1 MKKNED
7 RSRMRPLAFIGAL
20 SRAVLRIFRTLSF
33 VETVERMAVPPGGG
47 PAPGRAMINSHY
59 KEAAMKRILS
69 LGVLLLLPAFLPAQ
83 ETALRLDD
91 LLKQALERNPKIRAA
106 GYEAD
111 ASSFRIPQEKS
122 LPDPMLGLGLKNM
135 GFPEFTVGKEIMS
148 GIGLSFSQAIPFPG
162 KLRLKGE
169 IAAKAFERQKEIRNS
184 IVLSVLREVK
194 TAYFELFALHKSVA
208 ILREQ
213 KDLLQKALELTATM
227 YSVGSGVQSDVL
239 KAQVEVSR
247 MDEMITPMAE
257 MIKSLDVRLNLLLD
271 LPADSPL
278 GMPQNQ
284 GVESLS
290 LSLDEIK
297 QSADLN
303 SPMVK
308 EASLMVEEGAKMVDL
323 SRKERSPN
331 FVVEGGWDFKGRLT
345 GMYEVMVGVE
355 IPLYL
360 KTKQAKM
367 LEESL
372 ARLAGSKSG
381 LSSTKNDLT
390 FMLTE
395 DYLKARSAENLIKL
409 YKDRIIPQ
417 AALTVESSM
426 AGYQV
431 GKTDFLALLSDI
443 NTLFSYKMAYF
454 RELVGLW
461 SSIARL
467 EEYSAMEIVNWGGTH
482 EDIN

>member
-1 MKKNED
+1 MKK
-7 RSRMRPLAFIGAL
+7 AL
-20 SRAVLRIFRTLSF
+20 LISALI
-33 VETVERMAVPPGGG
+33 
-47 PAPGRAMINSHY
+47 
-59 KEAAMKRILS
+59 
-69 LGVLLLLPAFLPAQ
+69 LLPALLPAQ
-83 ETALRLDD
+83 ESALRLED

-106 GYEAD
+106 GFEAD
-111 ASSFRIPQEKS
+111 ASSFRIPQERS
-122 LPDPMLGLGLKNM
+122 LPDPMVGLGLKNM
-135 GFPEFTVGKEIMS
+135 GFPEFTVGKEVMS
-148 GIGLSFSQAIPFPG
+148 GIGLSYSQAIPFPG

-169 IAAKAFERQKEIRNS
+169 IAEKAFERQKQVRDS
-184 IVLSVLREVK
+184 VVLGVLKDVK
-194 TAYFELFALHKSVA
+194 TSYFELYALHKSIA
-208 ILREQ
+208 ILEEQ
-213 KDLLQKALELTATM
+213 KVLMQKAQELTETM

-239 KAQVEVSR
+239 KAHVEVSR

-257 MIKSLDVRLNLLLD
+257 MIKALNARINLLLD
-271 LPADSPL
+271 LPADRPL
-278 GMPQNQ
+278 GMPQDQ
-284 GVESLS
+284 GVESLPV
-290 LSLDEIK
+290 SLDEIK
-297 QSADLN
+297 KAAEAD

-331 FVVEGGWDFKGRLT
+331 FVLGGGWDFKGRLT

-381 LSSTKNDLT
+381 LSSTKNDVA

-417 AALTVESSM
+417 AALTVESTM

-431 GKTDFLALLSDI
+431 GKTDFMALLSDI
-443 NTLFSYKMAYF
+443 NTLFSYRMAYY

-482 EDIN
+482 EDVK

>member
-1 MKKNED
+1 MKK
-7 RSRMRPLAFIGAL
+7 AL
-20 SRAVLRIFRTLSF
+20 LISALI
-33 VETVERMAVPPGGG
+33 
-47 PAPGRAMINSHY
+47 
-59 KEAAMKRILS
+59 
-69 LGVLLLLPAFLPAQ
+69 LLPALLPAQ
-83 ETALRLDD
+83 EAQLRLDD

-106 GYEAD
+106 GFEAD
-111 ASSFRIPQEKS
+111 ASSFRVPQEKS
-122 LPDPMLGLGLKNM
+122 LPDPMVGLGLKNM
-135 GFPEFTVGKEIMS
+135 GFPQFTVGKEVMS
-148 GIGLSFSQAIPFPG
+148 GIGLTFSQAIPFPG

-169 IAAKAFERQKEIRNS
+169 IAEKAFERQKQVRDS
-184 IVLSVLREVK
+184 VALDVLMEVK
-194 TAYFELFALHKSVA
+194 TAYFELYGLHKSIA
-208 ILREQ
+208 ILQEQ
-213 KDLLQKALELTATM
+213 KALMKKALELTETM

-239 KAQVEVSR
+239 KAHVEVSR

-257 MIKSLDVRLNLLLD
+257 MIKALNARLNLLLD

-278 GMPQNQ
+278 GMPQDQ
-284 GVESLS
+284 GVESLPMS
-290 LSLDEIK
+290 LEDIK
-297 QSADLN
+297 KAAEEN

-323 SRKERSPN
+323 SKKERSPN

-381 LSSTKNDLT
+381 LSSTKNDVA

-395 DYLKARSAENLIKL
+395 DFLKARSAENLIKL

-417 AALTVESSM
+417 AALTVESTM

-431 GKTDFLALLSDI
+431 GKTDFMALLSDI
-443 NTLFSYKMAYF
+443 NTLFSYRMAYY

-467 EEYSAMEIVNWGGTH
+467 EEYSATEIVNWGGNH
-482 EDIN
+482 EDVK

>member
-1 MKKNED
+1 MKK
-7 RSRMRPLAFIGAL
+7 SPLFGFLI
-20 SRAVLRIFRTLSF
+20 
-33 VETVERMAVPPGGG
+33 
-47 PAPGRAMINSHY
+47 
-59 KEAAMKRILS
+59 
-69 LGVLLLLPAFLPAQ
+69 LLLPALLPAQ
-83 ETALRLDD
+83 ETPLRLED

-111 ASSFRIPQEKS
+111 ASSFRVPQEKS
-122 LPDPMLGLGLKNM
+122 LPDPMVGLGLKNM
-135 GFPEFTVGKEIMS
+135 GFPQFTVGKEVMS
-148 GIGLSFSQAIPFPG
+148 GIGLTFSQAIPFPG

-169 IAAKAFERQKEIRNS
+169 IAEKAFERQKQVRDS
-184 IVLSVLREVK
+184 VALDVLMEVK
-194 TAYFELFALHKSVA
+194 TAYFELYGLHKSIA
-208 ILREQ
+208 ILQEQ
-213 KDLLQKALELTATM
+213 KALMQKALELTETM

-239 KAQVEVSR
+239 KAHVEVSR

-257 MIKSLDVRLNLLLD
+257 MIKALNARLNLLLD
-271 LPADSPL
+271 LPADRPL
-278 GMPQNQ
+278 GMPQDQ
-284 GVESLS
+284 GVESLPMS
-290 LSLDEIK
+290 LEDIK
-297 QSADLN
+297 NAAEKN

-308 EASLMVEEGAKMVDL
+308 EASLMVQEGAKMVDL

-331 FVVEGGWDFKGRLT
+331 FVLEGGWDFKGRLT

-372 ARLAGSKSG
+372 ARLASSKSG
-381 LSSTKNDLT
+381 LNSTRNDVA

-417 AALTVESSM
+417 ATLTVESSL

-431 GKTDFLALLSDI
+431 GKTDFMALLSDI
-443 NTLFSYKMAYF
+443 NTLFSYRMAYY

-467 EEYSAMEIVNWGGTH
+467 EEYSATEIVNWGGTH
-482 EDIN
+482 EDVK

>member
-1 MKKNED
+1 
-7 RSRMRPLAFIGAL
+7 
-20 SRAVLRIFRTLSF
+20 
-33 VETVERMAVPPGGG
+33 
-47 PAPGRAMINSHY
+47 
-59 KEAAMKRILS
+59 MKRTS
-69 LGVLLLLPAFLPAQ
+69 LFGVLILLPALLPAQ
-83 ETALRLDD
+83 ESALRLDD

-106 GYEAD
+106 GFEAD

-122 LPDPMLGLGLKNM
+122 LPDPMVGLGLKNM
-135 GFPEFTVGKEIMS
+135 GFPEFTVGKEVES

-169 IAAKAFERQKEIRNS
+169 IAEKAFERQKQIRNS
-184 IVLSVLREVK
+184 VILGVLKDVK
-194 TAYFELFALHKSVA
+194 TAYFELYALHKSIA
-208 ILREQ
+208 ILQEQ
-213 KDLLQKALELTATM
+213 KALLQKALELTETM

-239 KAQVEVSR
+239 KAHVEVSR

-257 MIKSLDVRLNLLLD
+257 MIKALNARINLLLD
-271 LPADSPL
+271 LPADRPL
-278 GMPQNQ
+278 GMPQDQ
-284 GVESLS
+284 GVESLPMP
-290 LSLDEIK
+290 LEEIK
-297 QSADLN
+297 KAAEAN

-308 EASLMVEEGAKMVDL
+308 EASLLIEEGAKMVDL

-331 FVVEGGWDFKGRLT
+331 FVLGGGWDFKGRLT

-372 ARLAGSKSG
+372 ARLESSRNG
-381 LSSTKNDLT
+381 LNSTKNDVT

-395 DYLKARSAENLIKL
+395 DYLKARSAGSLIGL
-409 YKDRIIPQ
+409 YKDRIIPL
-417 AALTVESSM
+417 AALTVESSL

-443 NTLFSYKMAYF
+443 NTLFSYKMAYY

-461 SSIARL
+461 SSIARM
-467 EEYSAMEIVNWGGTH
+467 EENSAMEIVNWGGTH
-482 EDIN
+482 EDVK

>member
-1 MKKNED
+1 
-7 RSRMRPLAFIGAL
+7 
-20 SRAVLRIFRTLSF
+20 
-33 VETVERMAVPPGGG
+33 
-47 PAPGRAMINSHY
+47 
-59 KEAAMKRILS
+59 MKRILLIS
-69 LGVLLLLPAFLPAQ
+69 ALLLLPALLPAQ
-83 ETALRLDD
+83 ESALRLED

-106 GYEAD
+106 GFEAD
-111 ASSFRIPQEKS
+111 ASSFRVPQEKS
-122 LPDPMLGLGLKNM
+122 LPDPMVGLGLKNM
-135 GFPEFTVGKEIMS
+135 GFPQFTVGKEVMS
-148 GIGLSFSQAIPFPG
+148 GIGLTFSQAIPFPG

-169 IAAKAFERQKEIRNS
+169 IAEKAFERQKQVRDS
-184 IVLSVLREVK
+184 VALDVLMEVK
-194 TAYFELFALHKSVA
+194 TAYFELYGLHKSIA
-208 ILREQ
+208 ILQEQ
-213 KDLLQKALELTATM
+213 KALMKKALELTETM

-239 KAQVEVSR
+239 KAHVEVSR

-257 MIKSLDVRLNLLLD
+257 MIKALNARLNLLLD

-278 GMPQNQ
+278 GMPQDQ
-284 GVESLS
+284 GVESLPMS
-290 LSLDEIK
+290 LEDIK
-297 QSADLN
+297 KAAEEN

-323 SRKERSPN
+323 SKKERSPN

-345 GMYEVMVGVE
+345 GMYEVMIGVE

-381 LSSTKNDLT
+381 LSSTKNDVA

-395 DYLKARSAENLIKL
+395 DFLKARSAENLIKL

-417 AALTVESSM
+417 AALTVESTM

-431 GKTDFLALLSDI
+431 GKTDFMALLSDI
-443 NTLFSYKMAYF
+443 NTLFSYRMAYY

-467 EEYSAMEIVNWGGTH
+467 EEYSATEIVNWGGNH
-482 EDIN
+482 EDVK

>member
-1 MKKNED
+1 MEAIMKK
-7 RSRMRPLAFIGAL
+7 SPLF
-20 SRAVLRIFRTLSF
+20 SF
-33 VETVERMAVPPGGG
+33 LV
-47 PAPGRAMINSHY
+47 
-59 KEAAMKRILS
+59 
-69 LGVLLLLPAFLPAQ
+69 LLLPALLPAQ
-83 ETALRLDD
+83 DTALRLDD

-111 ASSFRIPQEKS
+111 ASSFRIPQERS
-122 LPDPMLGLGLKNM
+122 LPDPMVGLGLKNM
-135 GFPEFTVGKEIMS
+135 GFPEFTVGKEVMS

-169 IAAKAFERQKEIRNS
+169 IAEKAFERQKQVRNS
-184 IVLSVLREVK
+184 VVLGVLKDVK
-194 TAYFELFALHKSVA
+194 TAYFELYALHKSIA

-213 KDLLQKALELTATM
+213 KALMQKAREITETM
-227 YSVGSGVQSDVL
+227 YSVGNGVQSDVL
-239 KAQVEVSR
+239 KAGVEVSR
-247 MDEMITPMAE
+247 MDEMIMPMVE
-257 MIKSLDVRLNLLLD
+257 MIKALDARINLLLD
-271 LPADSPL
+271 LPADRPL
-278 GMPQNQ
+278 GIPQDQ
-284 GVESLS
+284 GIESLPMP
-290 LSLDEIK
+290 LEEIK
-297 QSADLN
+297 KAAEMN

-308 EASLMVEEGAKMVDL
+308 EASLMVEEGGKMVDL
-323 SRKERSPN
+323 SRKESSPN
-331 FVVEGGWDFKGRLT
+331 FVLGGGWDFKGRLT
-345 GMYEVMVGVE
+345 GMYEVMIGVE

-381 LSSTKNDLT
+381 LSSTKNDVA

-395 DYLKARSAENLIKL
+395 DFLKARSAENLIKL

-417 AALTVESSM
+417 AALTVESTM

-431 GKTDFLALLSDI
+431 GKTDFMALLSDI
-443 NTLFSYKMAYF
+443 NTLFSYRMAYY

-467 EEYSAMEIVNWGGTH
+467 EEYSATEIVNWGGNH
-482 EDIN
+482 EDVK

>member
-1 MKKNED
+1 MEAIMKK
-7 RSRMRPLAFIGAL
+7 AL
-20 SRAVLRIFRTLSF
+20 LISALI
-33 VETVERMAVPPGGG
+33 
-47 PAPGRAMINSHY
+47 
-59 KEAAMKRILS
+59 
-69 LGVLLLLPAFLPAQ
+69 LLPALLPAQ
-83 ETALRLDD
+83 EAQLRLDD

-106 GYEAD
+106 GFEAD
-111 ASSFRIPQEKS
+111 ASSFRVPQEKS
-122 LPDPMLGLGLKNM
+122 LPDPMVGLGLKNM
-135 GFPEFTVGKEIMS
+135 GFPQFTVGKEVMS
-148 GIGLSFSQAIPFPG
+148 GIGLTFSQAIPFPG

-169 IAAKAFERQKEIRNS
+169 IAEKAFERQKQVRDS
-184 IVLSVLREVK
+184 VALDVLMEVK
-194 TAYFELFALHKSVA
+194 TAYFELYGLHKSIA
-208 ILREQ
+208 ILQEQ
-213 KDLLQKALELTATM
+213 KALMKKALELTETM

-239 KAQVEVSR
+239 KAHVEVSR

-257 MIKSLDVRLNLLLD
+257 MIKALNARLNLLLD

-278 GMPQNQ
+278 GMPQDQ
-284 GVESLS
+284 GVESLPMS
-290 LSLDEIK
+290 LEDIK
-297 QSADLN
+297 KAAEEN

-323 SRKERSPN
+323 SKKERSPN

-345 GMYEVMVGVE
+345 GMYEVMIGVE

-381 LSSTKNDLT
+381 LSSTKNDVA

-395 DYLKARSAENLIKL
+395 DFLKARSAENLIKL

-417 AALTVESSM
+417 AALTVESTM

-431 GKTDFLALLSDI
+431 GKTDFMALLSDI
-443 NTLFSYKMAYF
+443 NTLFSYRMAYY

-467 EEYSAMEIVNWGGTH
+467 EEYSATEIVNWGGNH
-482 EDIN
+482 EDVK

>member
-1 MKKNED
+1 
-7 RSRMRPLAFIGAL
+7 MR
-20 SRAVLRIFRTLSF
+20 RTVLLSF
-33 VETVERMAVPPGGG
+33 L
-47 PAPGRAMINSHY
+47 
-59 KEAAMKRILS
+59 ILS
-69 LGVLLLLPAFLPAQ
+69 LPALLPAQ
-83 ETALRLDD
+83 ESALRLDD

-122 LPDPMLGLGLKNM
+122 LPDPMVGLGLKNM

-169 IAAKAFERQKEIRNS
+169 IAEKAFERQKQVRNS
-184 IVLSVLREVK
+184 VVLGVLKDVK
-194 TAYFELFALHKSVA
+194 TAYFELYALHKSIA
-208 ILREQ
+208 ILEE
-213 KDLLQKALELTATM
+213 QKALMQKAQELTETM
-227 YSVGSGVQSDVL
+227 YSVGSGAQSDVL
-239 KAQVEVSR
+239 KAHVEISR

-257 MIKSLDVRLNLLLD
+257 MIKALDARLNLLLD

-278 GMPQNQ
+278 GMPQDQ
-284 GVESLS
+284 GVESLA

-297 QSADLN
+297 KAADAN

-381 LSSTKNDLT
+381 LSSTKNDVA

-395 DYLKARSAENLIKL
+395 DFLKARSAENLIRL

-417 AALTVESSM
+417 ATLTVESSM

-443 NTLFSYKMAYF
+443 NTLFSYKMAYY

-467 EEYSAMEIVNWGGTH
+467 EESSAMEIVNWGGTH
-482 EDIN
+482 EDVK

>member
-1 MKKNED
+1 
-7 RSRMRPLAFIGAL
+7 
-20 SRAVLRIFRTLSF
+20 
-33 VETVERMAVPPGGG
+33 
-47 PAPGRAMINSHY
+47 MIRCHH
-59 KEAAMKRILS
+59 KEATMKRISL

-83 ETALRLDD
+83 DTALRLDD

-111 ASSFRIPQEKS
+111 ASSFRIPQERS
-122 LPDPMLGLGLKNM
+122 LPDPMVGLGLKNM
-135 GFPEFTVGKEIMS
+135 GFPEFTVGKEVMS

-169 IAAKAFERQKEIRNS
+169 IAEKAFERQKQVRNS
-184 IVLSVLREVK
+184 VVLGVLKDVK
-194 TAYFELFALHKSVA
+194 TAYFELYALHKSIA
-208 ILREQ
+208 ILEE
-213 KDLLQKALELTATM
+213 QKALMLKAQELTETM
-227 YSVGSGVQSDVL
+227 YSVGSGAQSEVL
-239 KAQVEVSR
+239 KAGVEVSR

-257 MIKSLDVRLNLLLD
+257 MIKALEARINLLLD
-271 LPADSPL
+271 LRADSPM
-278 GMPQNQ
+278 GMPQDQ
-284 GVESLS
+284 EIESLPMP
-290 LSLDEIK
+290 LEEIK
-297 QSADLN
+297 KAAEAN

-308 EASLMVEEGAKMVDL
+308 EASLMVEEGGKMVDL

-331 FVVEGGWDFKGRLT
+331 FVLGGGWDFKGRLT

-372 ARLAGSKSG
+372 ARLESSRSG
-381 LSSTKNDLT
+381 LSSTKNDVA

-395 DYLKARSAENLIKL
+395 DYLKARSAESLIKL

-417 AALTVESSM
+417 ATLTVESSM
-426 AGYQV
+426 ASYQV

-443 NTLFSYKMAYF
+443 NTLFSYRMAYY
-454 RELVGLW
+454 RELAGLW
-461 SSIARL
+461 SSIARM
-467 EEYSAMEIVNWGGTH
+467 EENSAMEIVNWGGTH
-482 EDIN
+482 EDVK

>member
-1 MKKNED
+1 MKK
-7 RSRMRPLAFIGAL
+7 SPLFGFLI
-20 SRAVLRIFRTLSF
+20 
-33 VETVERMAVPPGGG
+33 
-47 PAPGRAMINSHY
+47 
-59 KEAAMKRILS
+59 
-69 LGVLLLLPAFLPAQ
+69 LLLPALLPAQ
-83 ETALRLDD
+83 DTALRLDD

-111 ASSFRIPQEKS
+111 ASSFRIPQERS
-122 LPDPMLGLGLKNM
+122 LPDPMVGLGLKNM
-135 GFPEFTVGKEIMS
+135 GFPEFTVGKEVMS

-169 IAAKAFERQKEIRNS
+169 IAEKAFERQKQVRNS
-184 IVLSVLREVK
+184 VVLGVLKDVK
-194 TAYFELFALHKSVA
+194 TAYFELYALHKSIA
-208 ILREQ
+208 ILEEQ
-213 KDLLQKALELTATM
+213 KTLMQKAQELTETM
-227 YSVGSGVQSDVL
+227 YSVGSGAQSEVL
-239 KAQVEVSR
+239 KAGVEVSR

-257 MIKSLDVRLNLLLD
+257 MIKALDARINLLLD

-278 GMPQNQ
+278 GMPQDQ
-284 GVESLS
+284 GIESLPMS
-290 LSLDEIK
+290 LEEIK
-297 QSADLN
+297 KAADAN

-308 EASLMVEEGAKMVDL
+308 EASLMVEEGGKMVDL

-331 FVVEGGWDFKGRLT
+331 FVVGGGWDFKGRLT

-381 LSSTKNDLT
+381 LSSTRNDVA

-395 DYLKARSAENLIKL
+395 DFLKARSAENLIKL

-417 AALTVESSM
+417 ATLTVESSM
-426 AGYQV
+426 AGYRV

-443 NTLFSYKMAYF
+443 NTLFSYRMAYY

-467 EEYSAMEIVNWGGTH
+467 EEYSATEIVNWGGTH
-482 EDIN
+482 EDVK

>member
-1 MKKNED
+1 
-7 RSRMRPLAFIGAL
+7 MR
-20 SRAVLRIFRTLSF
+20 RTSLLSF
-33 VETVERMAVPPGGG
+33 L
-47 PAPGRAMINSHY
+47 I
-59 KEAAMKRILS
+59 
-69 LGVLLLLPAFLPAQ
+69 LLPALLTAQ
-83 ETALRLDD
+83 DAPLRLDD
-91 LLKQALERNPKIRAA
+91 LLKQALERNPQIRAA
-106 GYEAD
+106 GQQAD

-122 LPDPMLGLGLKNM
+122 LPDPMVSLGLKNM
-135 GFPEFTVGKEIMS
+135 GFPQFTVGKEIMS

-169 IAAKAFERQKEIRNS
+169 IAEKAFERQKQVRDS
-184 IVLSVLREVK
+184 VVLGVLKEVK
-194 TAYFELFALHKSVA
+194 TAYFELYALHKSIA
-208 ILREQ
+208 ILQEQ
-213 KDLLQKALELTATM
+213 RSLMQKAQELTETM
-227 YSVGSGVQSDVL
+227 YSVGTGVQSDVL

-257 MIKSLDVRLNLLLD
+257 MIKTLNARLNLLLD
-271 LPADSPL
+271 LPADDPV
-278 GMPQNQ
+278 GMPQDQ

-290 LSLDEIK
+290 VSLDEIK
-297 QSADLN
+297 QAAGAN

-308 EASLMVEEGAKMVDL
+308 EASLMVEEGTKMVDL

-372 ARLAGSKSG
+372 ARLASSKSG
-381 LSSTKNDLT
+381 LSSTRNDVA

-395 DYLKARSAENLIKL
+395 DFLKAKSAENLIKL

-431 GKTDFLALLSDI
+431 GKADFLALLSDI
-443 NTLFSYKMAYF
+443 NTLFSYKMAYY

-467 EEYSAMEIVNWGGTH
+467 EESSAMEIVNWGGTH
-482 EDIN
+482 EDVK

>member
-1 MKKNED
+1 M
-7 RSRMRPLAFIGAL
+7 LI
-20 SRAVLRIFRTLSF
+20 
-33 VETVERMAVPPGGG
+33 
-47 PAPGRAMINSHY
+47 
-59 KEAAMKRILS
+59 
-69 LGVLLLLPAFLPAQ
+69 LLPALLPAQ

-91 LLKQALERNPKIRAA
+91 LLKQALERNPRIRAA
-106 GYEAD
+106 RQEAD

-122 LPDPMLGLGLKNM
+122 LPDPMVSLGLKNM
-135 GFPEFTVGKEIMS
+135 GFPQFTVGKEIMS

-169 IAAKAFERQKEIRNS
+169 IAEKAFERRQQVRDS
-184 IVLSVLREVK
+184 VVLGVLKDVK
-194 TAYFELFALHKSVA
+194 TAYFELYALHKSIA
-208 ILREQ
+208 ILQEQ
-213 KDLLQKALELTATM
+213 KTLMQKALDLTETM
-227 YSVGSGVQSDVL
+227 YSVGTGVQSDVL

-257 MIKSLDVRLNLLLD
+257 MITALDARLNLLLD
-271 LPADSPL
+271 LPADNPL
-278 GMPQNQ
+278 GMPQDQ

-290 LSLDEIK
+290 ISLEEIRK
-297 QSADLN
+297 AAEAN

-372 ARLAGSKSG
+372 ARLASSKSG
-381 LSSTKNDLT
+381 LSSTRNDVA

-395 DYLKARSAENLIKL
+395 DFLKARSAENLIRL

-417 AALTVESSM
+417 ASLTVESSM

-443 NTLFSYKMAYF
+443 NTLFSYKMAYY

-467 EEYSAMEIVNWGGTH
+467 EESSAMEIVNWGGTH
-482 EDIN
+482 EDVK